1 MEKQMDEIEETV
13 RKCYCDA
20 NKDYLEKQLKI
31 ASEYLTEEQKKELL
45 QRGNMLTV
53 AGDMLTVFMNRAGDI
68 LFTYPNVDLRRG
80 DRVKFHGKIYLVVQ
94 KTFNVSDGCY
104 EVLLHESEETE

>member
-1 MEKQMDEIEETV
+1 MEKQMDEIAEIV
-13 RKCYCDA
+13 RKCYCDV

-53 AGDMLTVFMNRAGDI
+53 AGDMLTVFMDRKGDI
-68 LFTYPNVDLRRG
+68 LFDYPNVDLQQG

-94 KTFNVSDGCY
+94 RTFSVDNGCY
-104 EVLLHESEETE
+104 EIILHESDETE